1 MPRAVRNIFA
11 PKSGRV
17 LRVLLVDYG
26 RDWNERDIAKVAKVS
41 RGLAHYVCKTLVELG
56 YVARNEKHRLVLVD
70 PLRLLKRWAA
80 YHQYDRVNKFLDYY
94 TFEREIDRFLQN
106 FARIDLEYAASALI
120 GAWLVAP
127 YVRPVDLHFYVPN
140 RLVAEEI
147 AKRLELN
154 PIPRG
159 GNIKFVLPYDEGVFY
174 GVHNVRDTNV
184 VSSIQLYVDLYNFP
198 ARGEE
203 AASHLLDDILKEW
216 QRKRGEERHV

>member
-1 MPRAVRNIFA
+1 VPRAVRNIFA
-11 PKSGRV
+11 PKSARV

-26 RDWNERDIAKVAKVS
+26 RDWNERDIARVAKVS

-80 YHQYDRVNKFLDYY
+80 YHQYDRMNKFLDYY
-94 TFEREIDRFLQN
+94 TFEREIDRFLEN
-106 FARIDLEYAASALI
+106 FARIDLEYAASVLV

-127 YVRPVDLHFYVPN
+127 YVRPVDLQFYVPN

-174 GVHNVRDTNV
+174 GVHNVRDINV

-216 QRKRGEERHV
+216 QRKRGGERRV

>member
-11 PKSGRV
+11 PKSSRV

-56 YVARNEKHRLVLVD
+56 YVARNEQHRLVLVD

-80 YHQYDRVNKFLDYY
+80 YHQYDRMNKFLDYY

-140 RLVAEEI
+140 PLVAEEI

-154 PIPRG
+154 PTPRG

-174 GVHNVRDTNV
+174 GVHNVRDIDV
-184 VSSIQLYVDLYNFP
+184 VSNIQLYVDLYNFP

-203 AASHLLDDILKEW
+203 AASHLLEDILKEW
-216 QRKRGEERHV
+216 QQKRGEERHV